1 MRWRG
6 GRESENVEDR
16 RDEGGSPFGFP
27 GGGVSFPSGGGS
39 GRSGGIGIV
48 GILIILALMW
58 FFGIDPTVLMQGGG
72 PGGDEGNFPD
82 IHLPQ
87 SHPGP
92 DTTNL
97 PAPST
102 PQGPPLEHPKT
113 TSEDDLRQFVGVVLA
128 DTEDV
133 WQDIFR
139 QYGDSYSDPKL
150 VLYSGSIRSACG
162 TGMSAMGPFYCPNDE
177 KVYIDLDF
185 YQELK
190 NRFKAPG
197 DFAQAYV
204 IAHEIGH
211 HVQKLLGIM
220 DQVEAVRQRM
230 SQTQANALQVRVEL
244 QADCF
249 AGIFANHAQQSK
261 NIIEPGDIDDALN
274 AASAIGDDKIQK
286 QTQGYVVP
294 DAFTHGSSAQRQRWF
309 KRGYESGKL
318 ESCDTFNT
326 DQL

>member
-16 RDEGGSPFGFP
+16 RDESGGVSFP
-27 GGGVSFPSGGGS
+27 GGGVTFPSGGGS
-39 GRSGGIGIV
+39 GRGGIGIV

-72 PGGDEGNFPD
+72 PGGNEGNFPD

-92 DTTNL
+92 DTTNV
-97 PAPST
+97 PANPER
-102 PQGPPLEHPKT
+102 PPLEHPKT
-113 TSEDDLRQFVGVVLA
+113 TSEDDLKQFVSVVLA

-139 QYGDSYSDPKL
+139 RYGETYSDPKL
-150 VLYSGSIRSACG
+150 VIYSGSTRSACG
-162 TGMSAMGPFYCPNDE
+162 TGMAAMGPFYCPNDE

-185 YQELK
+185 YEELK
-190 NRFKAPG
+190 NRFHAPG

-230 SQTQANALQVRVEL
+230 SETQGNALQVRVEL

-249 AGIFANHAQQSK
+249 AGIFANHAQESK
-261 NIIEPGDIDDALN
+261 NIIEPGDIEQALN
-274 AASAIGDDKIQK
+274 AASAIGDDKIQR

-294 DAFTHGSSAQRQRWF
+294 DAFTHGSSAQRVRWF
-309 KRGYESGKL
+309 KKGYESGKL
-318 ESCDTFNT
+318 EDCDTFNT
-326 DQL
+326 DNL